1 MFQQRRDLIKLAGI
15 SALAGM
21 GVLMPDSSSGQT
33 QTAKAGQPFMLPAL
47 PYGYEALE
55 PYIDAETMH
64 FHHDKHHAAYVNNLN
79 NAVANYP
86 DVAAMSVE
94 ELVRHL
100 DKVPEPIRTVVRN
113 NGGGHANHSFFWQIM
128 HNGGSDR
135 PQGELAQAIDT
146 KFGSF
151 PGCQDQLTKAALSVF
166 GSGWAWLSSDDKGGI
181 SIETTPNQDSPWM
194 AGRTPLL
201 GIDVWEHAYYL
212 KYKNVRADYV
222 AAFYKVISWDAVSER
237 FHNIP
242 VQKS

>member
-1 MFQQRRDLIKLAGI
+1 MATEVKAMFE
-15 SALAGM
+15 
-21 GVLMPDSSSGQT
+21 V
-33 QTAKAGQPFMLPAL
+33 PAL

-135 PQGELAQAIDT
+135 PQ
-146 KFGSF
+146 
-151 PGCQDQLTKAALSVF
+151 
-166 GSGWAWLSSDDKGGI
+166 
-181 SIETTPNQDSPWM
+181 
-194 AGRTPLL
+194 
-201 GIDVWEHAYYL
+201 
-212 KYKNVRADYV
+212 
-222 AAFYKVISWDAVSER
+222 
-237 FHNIP
+237 
-242 VQKS
+242 

>member
-33 QTAKAGQPFMLPAL
+33 QTAKAGQPFTLPAL
-47 PYGYEALE
+47 PYGYEAFE

-64 FHHDKHHAAYVNNLN
+64 LHHDKHHAAYVNNLN

-128 HNGGSDR
+128 HN
-135 PQGELAQAIDT
+135 
-146 KFGSF
+146 
-151 PGCQDQLTKAALSVF
+151 KARTGHRESWR
-166 GSGWAWLSSDDKGGI
+166 GPS
-181 SIETTPNQDSPWM
+181 TPNSVASPDFKTSL
-194 AGRTPLL
+194 RRL
-201 GIDVWEHAYYL
+201 
-212 KYKNVRADYV
+212 R
-222 AAFYKVISWDAVSER
+222 
-237 FHNIP
+237 
-242 VQKS
+242 